1 MIKSILKNA
10 ILFLIILIFH
20 AYAHSNS
27 ESMTPEES
35 YAVRKTC
42 DMKEFYDYT
51 LNFIKNLV
59 ELDKKIT
66 IAIQSG
72 IINKEEGKLLFQEA
86 MRQEDD
92 RIFEKRQARRE
103 KLKNLEEDFAETMS
117 HLRMQLSRLTALKV
131 FVTQTRPSNEIRL
144 KKMLHDTC
152 KELANVIEK

>member
-10 ILFLIILIFH
+10 ILFSIILMFH
-20 AYAHSNS
+20 AHSNS
-27 ESMTPEES
+27 ETMTPEES

-51 LNFIKNLV
+51 LNFIKNLE

-66 IAIQSG
+66 IDIQSG
-72 IINKEEGKLLFQEA
+72 KINNEKGKFLFQEA

-103 KLKNLEEDFAETMS
+103 KLKNIEEDAVELMD

-144 KKMLHDTC
+144 KKMLHDNC
-152 KELANVIEK
+152 KELAKVIEK

>member
-1 MIKSILKNA
+1 M
-10 ILFLIILIFH
+10 FH

-27 ESMTPEES
+27 ESMTPEEL

-51 LNFIKNLV
+51 LNFIKNLK

-72 IINKEEGKLLFQEA
+72 IINKEKSKLLFKEA

-92 RIFEKRQARRE
+92 QIFEKRQAGRE
-103 KLKNLEEDFAETMS
+103 KLKNLEEDFAETMD

-144 KKMLHDTC
+144 KKMLHDTF
-152 KELANVIEK
+152 KELASVIEKTGLK